1 MAPSIGPHEMRELEL
16 MKSGEKP
23 LSMFTESI
31 PLDVKAFPEDE
42 FDEMVN
48 DGKLIKRVYTETLQV
63 GSNEIRT
70 RRVLYALP
78 GEEWRISA
86 AILVHK
92 VYRSLGG
99 WRPDLDRVIGEL
111 LGYDA
116 ADIDEFAGRIGRNEP
131 PGSRDQ

>member
-23 LSMFTESI
+23 LSMFMEPI
-31 PLDVKAFPEDE
+31 PLDAKAFPEDE

-48 DGKLIKRVYTETLQV
+48 EGKLIKHVCIEALEV
-63 GSNEIRT
+63 GSNQIRT

-86 AILVHK
+86 AVLVHK

-116 ADIDEFAGRIGRNEP
+116 VDIDEFVERSKP
-131 PGSRDQ
+131 SV